1 MAGRFLAGMGAAAA
15 TSSVAGWLGGG
26 RAALTVVCLAMT
38 ILLPYAALI
47 QWRDFK
53 AGAMRHGPGLT
64 WHVTRKRNPF
74 RFWMVSIV
82 GLELVPIGIAM
93 MGFLWWSILWGN
105 WK

>member
-1 MAGRFLAGMGAAAA
+1 MAGRFLTGMGATAA
-15 TSSVAGWLGGG
+15 TGSLAGWLGGG

-53 AGAMRHGPGLT
+53 AGCMRHGPGLA
-64 WHVTRKRNPF
+64 WLVTRERHPL

-82 GLELVPIGIAM
+82 GAACVPIGVAL
-93 MGFLWWSILWGN
+93 MGFLWWSIIWGD